1 MNFKLRVFT
10 IDNIDNFSLTRRFRF
25 AVIDLDKSRDYP
37 ANFVCILPS
46 VMSVEK
52 KSNNIYQ
59 KIFGNE
65 GLEQAK
71 VLLTAAMKTESE
83 SGIKA
88 EIERRLK
95 LLEPKDSNQIKC
107 SSCRK
112 LFLARRVRRFKQ
124 NLCQDCLKKKY
135 GGRE

>member
-1 MNFKLRVFT
+1 M
-10 IDNIDNFSLTRRFRF
+10 DDIDNFSLTRRFRF

-46 VMSVEK
+46 IMSVEK
-52 KSNNIYQ
+52 KSSNIYQ

-71 VLLTAAMKTESE
+71 ALLTAAMKTESE
-83 SGIKA
+83 SSIKA

-107 SSCRK
+107 SSCRN

-124 NLCQDCLKKKY
+124 NLCPDCLKKKY
-135 GGRE
+135 GNRE